1 MVEKWMT
8 EIRALPA
15 KKRKHWKGRLFD
27 KWNVAQ
33 KVRYVPEGEQIG
45 ESSYISYFKVYK
57 QPNRGDSGGQ
67 WWPVVEE
74 SFHTLPDMKLRPVGA
89 YGHRLLHAA
98 ETGDMWET
106 FDDIQEETHT
116 GEHYRNHFVKVPTE
130 AGQPVRG

>member
-1 MVEKWMT
+1 MS
-8 EIRALPA
+8 EIDALPA

-33 KVRYVPEGEQIG
+33 RVRFVPEGERIS
-45 ESSYISYFKVYK
+45 ESEYISYFKVYK
-57 QPNRGDSGGQ
+57 QPNRDGGGQ

-74 SFHTLPDMKLRPVGA
+74 SFHALAGDVRPLSG
-89 YGHRLLHAA
+89 YGHRLLRAA
-98 ETGDMWET
+98 ETYDMWET